1 MSRKNQLLDVDPFGR
16 ENSPTPSGGNSLS
29 LTDADA
35 ALFGELSRRE
45 GARPTIRPIS
55 IFQIYPDFK
64 QPRRAVPAQ
73 VREHWSGEPKD
84 IADLFNV
91 WVNAIDEERHKAG
104 EPDFNLDHFLWSE
117 KIESRA
123 VSEDDYESE
132 KYQPGPMENAFLKV
146 VELAVSIRRDGLANP
161 VTVQRLDR
169 NSYRMETG
177 ERRWLAFHI
186 LYGYFN
192 GDDGKPMERDNWQNI
207 PAIVVDT
214 FNVWRQASEN
224 AARADLNAVGRA
236 RQFAILMMDLLSTQD
251 IRFDDYDA
259 LVKRGQSERAYY
271 AQVIPYRVPSGKG
284 EMLSNGLGISHRAAF
299 TRCRTILGLPDEVW
313 MIGDTLDLSED
324 ELLRLARL
332 PSDEQAILEA
342 RKLAEIVA
350 TRNNF
355 DGSDTKSKI
364 GEGKDKSN
372 MPPTLFHDVA
382 LKRGKKLFS
391 KQHEV
396 VAKEIFALRSG
407 VGEAGGATKAQIRAK
422 IDELRECLDLLEKTL
437 DNR

>member
-16 ENSPTPSGGNSLS
+16 ENPQNSPNNSLS
-29 LTDADA
+29 MTDADA
-35 ALFGELSRRE
+35 ALFGELSKRE
-45 GARPTIRPIS
+45 GARQTIRPVS
-55 IFQIYPDFK
+55 IFQIYPDIK

-91 WVNAIDEERHKAG
+91 WVQFIDEERRKAG
-104 EPDFNLDHFLWSE
+104 EPDFNLDHYLWSE
-117 KIESRA
+117 KIESRG
-123 VSEDDYESE
+123 VSEDEYESE
-132 KYQPGPMENAFLKV
+132 RYQPGPAENAFLKI

-192 GDDGKPMERDNWQNI
+192 GDDDKPLEREKWQNI

-236 RQFAILMMDLLSTQD
+236 RQFSLLMMDLLGTQN
-251 IRFDDYDA
+251 IRFEEYDS
-259 LVKRGQSERAYY
+259 LVKHGHSDRPYY

-284 EMLSNGLGISHRAAF
+284 EMLSNGLGVSHRAAF

-313 MIGDTLDLSED
+313 TIGDTLDLSED

-350 TRNNF
+350 SRNNF
-355 DGSDTKSKI
+355 GAIDEKSK
-364 GEGKDKSN
+364 EASAKEKSSSS
-372 MPPTLFHDVA
+372 PTLFQDAA

-391 KQHEV
+391 KQNEL
-396 VAKEIFALRSG
+396 VAKELFAIRSG
-407 VGEAGGATKAQIRAK
+407 VGEASSATKGQIRAK
-422 IDELRECLDLLEKTL
+422 IDELRECLNLLEKAL
-437 DNR
+437 DTKK

>member
-64 QPRRAVPAQ
+64 QPRRAVPTQ

-192 GDDGKPMERDNWQNI
+192 GNDGKPMERDNWQNI

-332 PSDEQAILEA
+332 PSDEQAIFEA

>member
-16 ENSPTPSGGNSLS
+16 ENPQISPNNSLS
-29 LTDADA
+29 MTDADA
-35 ALFGELSRRE
+35 ALFGELSKRE
-45 GARPTIRPIS
+45 GARQTIRPVS
-55 IFQIYPDFK
+55 IFQIYPDIK

-91 WVNAIDEERHKAG
+91 WVQFIDEERGKAG
-104 EPDFNLDHFLWSE
+104 EPDFNLDHYLWSE
-117 KIESRA
+117 KIEARG
-123 VSEDDYESE
+123 VSEDEYESGR
-132 KYQPGPMENAFLKV
+132 YQPGPAENAFLKI

-169 NSYRMETG
+169 NGFRMETG

-192 GDDGKPMERDNWQNI
+192 GDEGKPLEREKWQNI

-236 RQFAILMMDLLSTQD
+236 RQFSLLMMDLLGTQN
-251 IRFDDYDA
+251 IRFEEYDS
-259 LVKRGQSERAYY
+259 LVKHGHSDRPYY

-284 EMLSNGLGISHRAAF
+284 EMLSNGLGVSHRAAF

-313 MIGDTLDLSED
+313 TIGDTLDLSED

-350 TRNNF
+350 SRNNF
-355 DGSDTKSKI
+355 DAITEKTKSS
-364 GEGKDKSN
+364 GDKEKSSSS
-372 MPPTLFHDVA
+372 PTLFHDVA

-391 KQHEV
+391 KQNEL
-396 VAKEIFALRSG
+396 VAKELFAIRSG
-407 VGEAGGATKAQIRAK
+407 VGEANSATKGQIRAK
-422 IDELRECLDLLEKTL
+422 IDELRECLNLLEKAL
-437 DNR
+437 DSKG